1 MANYVSFYKE
11 TIMKIYAI
19 LFDMVRK
26 NVGMEDFI
34 KAKGLH
40 CADFITNSW
49 TATTLSSMFSGMSP
63 SELYPMKGI
72 GYEDTYRY
80 KGVYEKQIADKRMIF
95 NMLPD
100 DWKIHIHSMG
110 PTRGDEKNFRFV
122 PDEICSIDRDY
133 ITYPYIED
141 KVVGGL
147 PQYKKRGDEY
157 NFIKKMQ
164 KLSKDENH
172 FIFLKYNHYHDAKTD
187 EDREFWVE
195 GYKNIIK
202 RIDFTEENSLFW
214 LFSDHGLPKHIDI
227 HMSPPDSW
235 LSWCSVTDNIT
246 NKTVK
251 KDLIYMCD
259 FKNTILNRVRM
270 GSLAIRDERMP
281 NDVLDEVDTERIYVC
296 EDGRSKEDE
305 KKSTTVSAI
314 KRIEDDLYVQLSYHK
329 PKNKEK
335 VIGYNTEACIEV
347 VADSKIK
354 NVATDLSE
362 YLRLSQHW
370 SWYYGI
376 LPEDG
381 SEVISYVGMCAD
393 IIHHGHLN
401 IIREARKHGNV
412 MVGLLT
418 DSAIAS
424 YKRLPTLT
432 YIQRYEIVKSIVGVH
447 TVVPQET
454 LDYIPNLEK
463 YKPKFVVH
471 GDDWL
476 EGVQKQVR
484 QKVSEKLKEWDGE
497 IVDVPYTEGIS
508 STKINNHLKEIGT
521 TPEVRRKMLSRL
533 LESKPIVRVLETHNG
548 LTGLIVEKTKVG
560 NDEFDA
566 MWLSSLTH
574 STSKGKRDNQYVD
587 ITTVSQT
594 LSEIFDVT
602 TKPMIVDL
610 DNGGMIEHFKYTVRT
625 LERMGVSAVIIEDK
639 VGGKRNS
646 LFEDTSNQKQDDA
659 KLFGEKIFE
668 GKKSLVTED
677 FMIIARIESFI
688 LGRGLKDALDRA
700 RIYIDNGADGIMIH
714 SKEKDIKEVI
724 SFCIMYKKFDKKVP
738 LVVVPTTYN
747 KTTEQELIDA
757 GVSVVIYANHLLRS
771 SYPAMVSTA
780 KTILK
785 NKRSYECDSKCLPI
799 KDILDLIPDV

>member
-1 MANYVSFYKE
+1 
-11 TIMKIYAI
+11 MKVYAI
-19 LFDMVRK
+19 LFDMVK
-26 NVGMEDFI
+26 KDVGMEDFI
-34 KAKGLH
+34 KSKGLH
-40 CADFITNSW
+40 CSDFITNSW
-49 TATTLSSMFSGMSP
+49 TATTLSSMFSGLSP

-72 GYEDTYRY
+72 AYEDTY
-80 KGVYEKQIADKRMIF
+80 KSKDAFEKQITDKKMIF

-110 PTRGDEKNFRFV
+110 PTRGDTKDFRFV
-122 PDEICSIDRDY
+122 PDEICSINRDY

-141 KVVGGL
+141 KAVRGA
-147 PQYKKRGDEY
+147 YKRGKRGDEY
-157 NFIKKMQ
+157 NFMKKMQ
-164 KLSKDENH
+164 SLSNDENH
-172 FIFLKYNHYHDAKTD
+172 FIFLKYNHYHDSRSDK
-187 EDREFWVE
+187 ERDRWVE
-195 GYKNIIK
+195 NYKGMIK
-202 RIDFTEENSLFW
+202 KIDFTEENSLFW
-214 LFSDHGLPKHIDI
+214 LFSDHGLPSHIDEY
-227 HMSPPDSW
+227 MSPPDSW

-246 NKTVK
+246 KKTVT

-259 FKNTILNRVRM
+259 FKNTILNRVR
-270 GSLAIRDERMP
+270 DERLP
-281 NDVLDEVDTERIYVC
+281 NDVLDEVDTDRIYVC
-296 EDGRSKEDE
+296 EDGRSKEDGDN
-305 KKSTTVSAI
+305 STTVSAI
-314 KRIEDDLYVQLSYHK
+314 KRIEDDLYVQASYHK

-335 VIGYNTEACIEV
+335 CVGYNTTVRRKIL
-347 VADSKIK
+347 ADSKIT
-354 NVATDLSE
+354 NVATGLFQ
-362 YLRLSQHW
+362 YLKHSQHW
-370 SWYYGI
+370 CWYYGI
-376 LPEDG
+376 MPEDG
-381 SEVISYVGMCAD
+381 SELISYVGMCAD

-401 IIREARKHGNV
+401 VIREAKKHGNV

-432 YIQRYEIVKSIVGVH
+432 YNQRYEIVKNIVGVH

-484 QKVSEKLKEWDGE
+484 QKVSEKLKEWNGE
-497 IVDVPYTEGIS
+497 IVDVPYTQGIS

-521 TPEVRRKMLSRL
+521 TPDIRRTMLLRL
-533 LESKPIVRVLETHNG
+533 LEVKPIVRVLETHNG
-548 LTGLIVEKTKVG
+548 LTGLIVEKTKVK

-574 STSKGKRDNQYVD
+574 ATSKGKKDNQYVD

-610 DNGGMIEHFKYTVRT
+610 DNGGKIEHFKYTVRT

-639 VGGKRNS
+639 IGNKRNS
-646 LFEDTSNQKQDDA
+646 LFEDTSNQKQDEADDFA
-659 KLFGEKIFE
+659 EKISE
-668 GKKSLVTED
+668 GKKSLVTKD
-677 FMIIARIESFI
+677 FMIIARIESLIVGKGFN
-688 LGRGLKDALDRA
+688 DALDRA
-700 RIYIDNGADGIMIH
+700 RIYIDSGADGIMIH
-714 SKEKDIKEVI
+714 SKKEDISEII

-747 KTTEQELIDA
+747 QITEQELIEA
-757 GVSVVIYANHLLRS
+757 GVDMVIYANHLLRS
-771 SYPAMVSTA
+771 SYPAMVNTA
-780 KTILK
+780 KSILK
-785 NKRSYECDSKCLPI
+785 NKRSYEASKKCLPI
-799 KDILDLIPDV
+799 KKVLELIPDV

>member
-1 MANYVSFYKE
+1 
-11 TIMKIYAI
+11 
-19 LFDMVRK
+19 MVRK

-72 GYEDTYRY
+72 GYEDAYRH

-172 FIFLKYNHYHDAKTD
+172 FIFLKYNHYHDAKSD

-195 GYKNIIK
+195 SYKNIIK

-214 LFSDHGLPKHIDI
+214 LFSDHGLPNHIDI

-296 EDGRSKEDE
+296 EDGRSKEDK

-329 PKNKEK
+329 PKNQEK
-335 VIGYNTEACIEV
+335 VIGYNTEACREE

-401 IIREARKHGNV
+401 IIREAKKHGNV

-432 YIQRYEIVKSIVGVH
+432 YMQRYEIVKSIVGVH

-639 VGGKRNS
+639 IGNKRNS
-646 LFEDTSNQKQDDA
+646 LFEDTSNQKQDEADDFA
-659 KLFGEKIFE
+659 EKISE

-677 FMIIARIESFI
+677 FMIIARIESLI
-688 LGRGLKDALDRA
+688 LGKGFNDALDRA
-700 RIYIDNGADGIMIH
+700 RTYIDGGADGIMIH

-724 SFCIMYKKFDKKVP
+724 TFCIMYKKFDKKVP

-747 KTTEQELIDA
+747 QITEKDLIDA
-757 GVSVVIYANHLLRS
+757 GVDIVIYANHLLRS

-799 KDILDLIPDV
+799 KDILELIPDV

>member
-329 PKNKEK
+329 PKNQEK
-335 VIGYNTEACIEV
+335 VIGYNTEACREE

-354 NVATDLSE
+354 NVATGLSE

>member
-11 TIMKIYAI
+11 TVMKIYAI

-49 TATTLSSMFSGMSP
+49 TATTLSSMFSGVSP

-72 GYEDTYRY
+72 AYEDTYKS
-80 KGVYEKQIADKRMIF
+80 KGAFEKQIADKKMIF
-95 NMLPD
+95 NMLPN

-110 PTRGDEKNFRFV
+110 PTRGDKENFRFV
-122 PDEICSIDRDY
+122 PDEICSINRDY

-147 PQYKKRGDEY
+147 PQYQKRGDEY
-157 NFIKKMQ
+157 NFIQKMQ

-172 FIFLKYNHYHDAKTD
+172 FIFLKYNHYHDAKFD
-187 EDREFWVE
+187 HERERWVE
-195 GYKNIIK
+195 SYKNIIK
-202 RIDFTEENSLFW
+202 KIDFTEENSLFW
-214 LFSDHGLPKHIDI
+214 LFSDHGLPNHIDV

-246 NKTVK
+246 NKTVE

-259 FKNTILNRVRM
+259 FKNTILNRVR
-270 GSLAIRDERMP
+270 DERLP
-281 NDVLDEVDTERIYVC
+281 NDVLDEVDSERIYVC
-296 EDGRSKEDE
+296 EDGRTKEDSDN
-305 KKSTTVSAI
+305 STTVSAI

-329 PKNKEK
+329 PKNQEK
-335 VIGYNTEACIEV
+335 VVGYNTEVCREV
-347 VADSKIK
+347 LAGSKIK
-354 NVATDLSE
+354 NVATDLSQ
-362 YLRLSQHW
+362 YLKHSQHW
-370 SWYYGI
+370 CWYYGI
-376 LPEDG
+376 MPEDG

-401 IIREARKHGNV
+401 IIREAKKYGNV

-432 YIQRYEIVKSIVGVH
+432 YNQRYEIIKSIVGVH

-497 IVDVPYTEGIS
+497 IVDVPYTQGIS

-521 TPEVRRKMLSRL
+521 TPDIRRTMLLRL
-533 LESKPIVRVLETHNG
+533 LEVKPIVRVLETHNG

-639 VGGKRNS
+639 IGNKRNS
-646 LFEDTSNQKQDDA
+646 LFEDTSNQKQDEADDFA
-659 KLFGEKIFE
+659 EKISE

-677 FMIIARIESFI
+677 FMIIARIESLI
-688 LGRGLKDALDRA
+688 LGKGFNDALDRA
-700 RIYIDNGADGIMIH
+700 RTYIDSGADGIMIH

-724 SFCIMYKKFDKKVP
+724 TFCIMYKKFDKKVP

-747 KTTEQELIDA
+747 QITEKDLIDA
-757 GVSVVIYANHLLRS
+757 GVDIVIYANHLLRS

-799 KDILDLIPDV
+799 KDILELIPDV

>member
-1 MANYVSFYKE
+1 
-11 TIMKIYAI
+11 
-19 LFDMVRK
+19 MVRK
-26 NVGMEDFI
+26 NVGIEDLI
-34 KAKGLH
+34 KSKGLH

-80 KGVYEKQIADKRMIF
+80 KCGYEKQIADKRMIF

-110 PTRGDEKNFRFV
+110 PTRGDKEGFRFV

-164 KLSKDENH
+164 KLPKDENH
-172 FIFLKYNHYHDAKTD
+172 FIFLKYNHYHDARSD
-187 EDREFWVE
+187 EERERWVE
-195 GYKNIIK
+195 SYKNIVEK
-202 RIDFTEENSLFW
+202 IDFTEENSLFW
-214 LFSDHGLPKHIDI
+214 LFSDHGLPNHIDV

-270 GSLAIRDERMP
+270 GSLAIRDKRLP

-296 EDGRSKEDE
+296 EDGRSKEDR

-329 PKNKEK
+329 PKNDEK
-335 VIGYNTEACIEV
+335 IIGFNSTVSRKVLNSNE
-347 VADSKIK
+347 IK
-354 NVATDLSE
+354 KVGTDLSE

-432 YIQRYEIVKSIVGVH
+432 YTQRYEIVKSIVGVH

-484 QKVSEKLKEWDGE
+484 QKVSEKLKEWGGE

-724 SFCIMYKKFDKKVP
+724 SFCVMYKKFDKKVP

-747 KTTEQELIDA
+747 KITEQELIDA

>member
-1 MANYVSFYKE
+1 
-11 TIMKIYAI
+11 MKIYAI

-329 PKNKEK
+329 PKNQEK